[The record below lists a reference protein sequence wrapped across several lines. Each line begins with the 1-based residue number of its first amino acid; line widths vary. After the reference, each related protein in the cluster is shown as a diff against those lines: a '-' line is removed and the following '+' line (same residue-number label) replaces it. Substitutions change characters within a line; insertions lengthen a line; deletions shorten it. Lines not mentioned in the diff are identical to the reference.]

1 MALADHAG
9 RTLPRVRV
17 IRGAAVGTSVLLCAA
32 LAACGSSAKEEAPPG
47 DPAQS
52 AAVASVERLA
62 KAVGDG
68 DAAESCRS
76 LTLATRR
83 VVGLTGAPGAT
94 CSGALEEF
102 LVVYGLRRTLPGAEQ
117 LTARV
122 EGERAL
128 VRGKGLERP
137 LTTVKNSGGWR
148 VSLLQL
154 PGVRADVTAARACG
168 RYLTQADG
176 LGLPPFDPT
185 PLAARLRSEARLVDG
200 LRRRL
205 DALPS
210 GGPVRQGL
218 PEVLEALATVR
229 SGLRAQARRVV
240 AGGSIPRAVQSTA
253 RADQLVRALLA
264 QEGAKARV
272 ACPLDVT
279 KGPELAA
286 RRTILDAACN
296 SFTATVDRLDSDPAT
311 VEEARRLLGEIDAAL
326 GRFDSRLRRAPVAA
340 RLQRLRAR
348 ARGAVASLR
357 EQVGAVETASDG
369 AAIDEVG
376 RLIDGYSSQ
385 VDAALIR
392 LGATCL
398 DAGGSPPGGGRSVPR
413 PAPAPPPAPGLP
425 PGSVLS

>member
-1 MALADHAG
+1 M
-9 RTLPRVRV
+9 
-17 IRGAAVGTSVLLCAA
+17 LLCAA
-32 LAACGSSAKEEAPPG
+32 LAACGSGTKEARAPG
-47 DPAQS
+47 DPAQ
-52 AAVASVERLA
+52 AGAVASVERLA
-62 KAVGDG
+62 RAVDDG

-94 CSGALEEF
+94 CSGALEDF
-102 LVVYGLRRTLPGAEQ
+102 LVVYGLRRTLPTAEQ
-117 LTARV
+117 FTAQV

-128 VRGKGLERP
+128 VRGKGLETP
-137 LTTVKNSGGWR
+137 LTTVRSDGDWR

-168 RYLTQADG
+168 RYLTAADS
-176 LGLPPFDPT
+176 LGLPPFDPS
-185 PLAARLRSEARLVDG
+185 PLAARLRSEARLVDR

-205 DALPS
+205 ASLPV

-218 PEVLEALATVR
+218 PDVLAALGTVR
-229 SGLRAQARRVV
+229 AGLRAQARRV
-240 AGGSIPRAVQSTA
+240 ADGGSVPRGIQATA
-253 RADQLVRALLA
+253 RADQLVRAVLA

-286 RRTILDAACN
+286 RRTILDAACR
-296 SFTATVDRLDSDPAT
+296 SFSATVDRLDSDPAT
-311 VEEARRLLGEIDAAL
+311 VAEARRLLGEIDAAL
-326 GRFDSRLRRAPVAA
+326 ARFDRRLRDAPVAA
-340 RLQRLRAR
+340 RLRRLRTR

-357 EQVGAVETASDG
+357 GQVGAVETASDG
-369 AAIDEVG
+369 AAIAEVG

-398 DAGGSPPGGGRSVPR
+398 DARPAAPGGRQATPR
-413 PAPAPPPAPGLP
+413 RAPAPGLP
-425 PGSVLS
+425 PAPTRSPGTVLS